1 MKIREYKTK
10 SGETA
15 YRATVYLGTDV
26 LTGKPATTSISAKTK
41 RELKAKEKTKQ
52 KNGLNLVALKNQI
65 MALKHLESLW
75 KVGKSQLIQ
84 VLNIILKKPLITN

>member
-41 RELKAKEKTKQ
+41 RELKVK
-52 KNGLNLVALKNQI
+52 
-65 MALKHLESLW
+65 
-75 KVGKSQLIQ
+75 
-84 VLNIILKKPLITN
+84 